1 MNFLFLITVLLY
13 LATTIFHVLYLT
25 FGERSDA
32 VSIRSRMEMIAFWM
46 TILSFG
52 ILTLFIILWWIKQGY
67 FAITKWSDSI
77 AFLAWTITLVYL
89 IIVRL
94 TKLRTL
100 GSFVMPVAFIFIL
113 ISYSFSETTSHRADI
128 FTTNWVIPHVILI
141 ILSYASFIAAFGF
154 GLMYLIAEKKIR
166 EKTQTLLYNILPPL
180 DVADEL
186 GSIFIFLGV
195 ILLTIGVLVGSFLPT
210 YLKDLPWN
218 WYDPKVISTLVTWLI
233 YVVHIC
239 IRQFWGWRGRKA
251 AFLSIL
257 GFLAVLCTYVGVDL
271 TLDSIHEFQ

>member
-25 FGERSDA
+25 LGERSEA
-32 VSIRSRMEMIAFWM
+32 VSIRSRIEMIAFWV
-46 TILSFG
+46 TILAFAF
-52 ILTLFIILWWIKQGY
+52 LTLFIILWWIEQSY
-67 FAITKWSDSI
+67 FPITKWSDST
-77 AFLAWTITLVYL
+77 AFFAWTITLVYL

-100 GSFVMPVAFIFIL
+100 GSFVMPVAFVFIL
-113 ISYSFSETTSHRADI
+113 ISYSFSETTPHRSEL
-128 FTTNWVIPHVILI
+128 FTTNWVIPHIILI
-141 ILSYASFIAAFGF
+141 IIGYASFIAAFGF

-166 EKTQTLLYNILPPL
+166 EKNQTLFYNLLPPL

-186 GSIFIFLGV
+186 GYIFILLGV
-195 ILLTIGVLVGSFLPT
+195 ILLTIGVIVGLFLPT

-218 WYDPKVISTLVTWLI
+218 WFDPKVISTLVTWLI
-233 YVVHIC
+233 YVVHIG
-239 IRQFWGWRGRKA
+239 IRHFWGWRGRKA

-271 TLDSIHEFQ
+271 TLDSLHEFQ